1 MPGRLR
7 AAGLHCITW
16 MRENGSRPWAG
27 TASTHV
33 GGTMVDI
40 DKVGV
45 FLGLDVGKHT
55 HHGHGLTLAGKKV

>member
-1 MPGRLR
+1 MDARERLPTLGRHGID
-7 AAGLHCITW
+7 AC
-16 MRENGSRPWAG
+16 
-27 TASTHV
+27 